1 MVPTDLHSCK
11 LIQGQIYNPA
21 NLCLYFCQDT
31 YARIVGE
38 KIRCFTDTVFAW
50 MNMGDHPSIPEPPNL
65 CLPTDPFSHNCS
77 KQNQTSVSE
86 LTQIVPFARRPKP
99 EAKMQTLNFQ
109 HFLAFFPNFKPTS
122 SPSPKHATFEK
133 WFISVPTKKH
143 PYKNPNEI
151 WIPPLGLGFPNGF
164 FLEAPLI
171 FRSPTTCFV
180 PFVAHQG
187 MDKRLLS
194 TCIEKGAKA
203 YVSKPLRVGDP
214 RWTRRGKGWEVSLT
228 GWPDDRKKRW
238 KMWVLLGSGPNVM
251 TKF

>member
-109 HFLAFFPNFKPTS
+109 HFLAFFSQLQANLIPLPQTCHFRKMIHFSPNKKTPIQKSQRNFG
-122 SPSPKHATFEK
+122 SPP
-133 WFISVPTKKH
+133 WV
-143 PYKNPNEI
+143 
-151 WIPPLGLGFPNGF
+151 WVFPMGF
-164 FLEAPLI
+164 FWRRPSFSGLPQ
-171 FRSPTTCFV
+171 P
-180 PFVAHQG
+180 
-187 MDKRLLS
+187 
-194 TCIEKGAKA
+194 
-203 YVSKPLRVGDP
+203 VSFHL
-214 RWTRRGKGWEVSLT
+214 
-228 GWPDDRKKRW
+228 
-238 KMWVLLGSGPNVM
+238 
-251 TKF
+251 